1 MLKKHAGWQES
12 SVKMVNVDI
21 TESAQDYLK
30 GLLDKQKDND
40 GIGIRMFVAN
50 PGTAQAETCIAYCR
64 PGDEKPDDEIV
75 ELKGFKAYFE
85 GRSLPFL
92 KDAKVDYSA
101 DRMGGQLTIRAPNS
115 KMPQVNENSPIGDRI
130 NYVLYND
137 VNPSLASHGGNVSL
151 VEVTDDMIAVLKF
164 GGGCQGCGS
173 VAITLKQGIEVQ
185 LMDKIPEI
193 KGIRD
198 VTDHTDRSHAYM

>member
-1 MLKKHAGWQES
+1 
-12 SVKMVNVDI
+12 MVNVDI
-21 TESAQDYLK
+21 TEAAQQYLK
-30 GLLDKQKDND
+30 ELLDKQKDND

-50 PGTAQAETCIAYCR
+50 PGTQSAETCIAYCR
-64 PGDEKPDDEIV
+64 PNEIKEGDV
-75 ELKGFKAYFE
+75 EVPLNGFNAFFE

-92 KDAKVDYSA
+92 EEAKVDYSP

-115 KMPQVNENSPIGDRI
+115 KMPRVTDDSPLEDKI
-130 NYVLYND
+130 NYVLHND

-151 VEVTDDMIAVLKF
+151 VEVTDDMYAILKF

-185 LMDKIPEI
+185 LLDKLPEL

-198 VTDHTDRSHAYM
+198 VTDHSDRSNAYM

>member
-1 MLKKHAGWQES
+1 M
-12 SVKMVNVDI
+12 MVNVDI

-30 GLLDKQKDND
+30 SLLDKQKDNED
-40 GIGIRMFVAN
+40 IGIRMFVAN

-64 PGDEKPDDEIV
+64 PGEQKEGDVIV
-75 ELKGFKAYFE
+75 PLKGFNAYFE
-85 GRSLPFL
+85 ERSIPFL
-92 KDAKVDYSA
+92 EEAKVDYSP
-101 DRMGGQLTIRAPNS
+101 DRMGGQLTIKAPNS
-115 KMPQVNENSPIGDRI
+115 KMPRVTDDSPLEDRI

-151 VEVTDDMIAVLKF
+151 IEVTPDMIAVLKF

-185 LMDKIPEI
+185 LMDKLPEL

-198 VTDHTDRSHAYM
+198 VTDHTDRTHAYM

>member
-1 MLKKHAGWQES
+1 
-12 SVKMVNVDI
+12 MVNVDI
-21 TESAQDYLK
+21 TEAAQQYLK
-30 GLLDKQKDND
+30 ELLDKQKDND

-50 PGTAQAETCIAYCR
+50 PGTPSAETCIAYCR
-64 PGDEKPDDEIV
+64 PNEIKEGDV
-75 ELKGFKAYFE
+75 EVPLNGFNAFFE

-92 KDAKVDYSA
+92 EEAKVDYSP

-115 KMPQVNENSPIGDRI
+115 KMPRVTDDSPLEDKI
-130 NYVLYND
+130 NYVLHND

-151 VEVTDDMIAVLKF
+151 VEVTDDMYAILKF

-185 LMDKIPEI
+185 LLDKLPEL

-198 VTDHTDRSHAYM
+198 VTDHSDRSNAYM

>member
-1 MLKKHAGWQES
+1 
-12 SVKMVNVDI
+12 MVNVEI
-21 TESAQDYLK
+21 TESAQEYLK

-50 PGTAQAETCIAYCR
+50 PGTPSAETCIAYCR
-64 PGDEKPDDEIV
+64 PGEIKEGDIEV
-75 ELKGFKAYFE
+75 PLTGFSAYFE

-92 KDAKVDYSA
+92 EDAKVDYSP

-115 KMPQVNENSPIGDRI
+115 KMPRVTEDSPLEDKI
-130 NYVLYND
+130 NYVLHND
-137 VNPSLASHGGNVSL
+137 VNPSLAAHGGNVSL
-151 VEVTDDMIAVLKF
+151 VEITDDMYAILKF

-185 LMDKIPEI
+185 LLDKLPEL

-198 VTDHTDRSHAYM
+198 VTDHSDRSNAYM

>member
-1 MLKKHAGWQES
+1 
-12 SVKMVNVDI
+12 MVNVDI

-30 GLLDKQKDND
+30 GLLDKQKDNEN
-40 GIGIRMFVAN
+40 IGIRMFVAN

-64 PGDEKPDDEIV
+64 PGEEKPDDVII

-85 GRSLPFL
+85 ERSLPYL

-115 KMPQVNENSPIGDRI
+115 KMPQVNDDSPLEDRI

-137 VNPSLASHGGNVSL
+137 VNPNLASHGGNVSL
-151 VEVTDDMIAVLKF
+151 VEVTEDMIAVLKF

-173 VAITLKQGIEVQ
+173 VALTLKQGIEVQ
-185 LMDKIPEI
+185 LLDKLPQL

-198 VTDHTDRSHAYM
+198 VTDHTDRSNAYM

>member
-1 MLKKHAGWQES
+1 MNVES
-12 SVKMVNVDI
+12 NVNMVNVDI
-21 TESAQDYLK
+21 TESAQEYLK

-50 PGTAQAETCIAYCR
+50 PGSSQAETCIAYCR
-64 PGDEKPDDEIV
+64 PGDEKPDDVIV
-75 ELKGFKAYFE
+75 EFKAFKAYFE
-85 GRSLPFL
+85 GRSLPYL
-92 KDAKVDYSA
+92 EDAKVDYAS

-115 KMPQVNENSPIGDRI
+115 KMPQVNDDSPLEDRI
-130 NYVLYND
+130 NYVLFND

-151 VEVTDDMIAVLKF
+151 VELTDDMYAILKF

-185 LMDKIPEI
+185 LMDKLPEL

-198 VTDHTDRSHAYM
+198 VTDHSDRSNAYM

>member
-1 MLKKHAGWQES
+1 MNMNLNMKDNGPNS
-12 SVKMVNVDI
+12 VNVDI
-21 TESAQDYLK
+21 TASAQEYLK

-50 PGTAQAETCIAYCR
+50 PGTSQAETCIAYCR
-64 PGDEKPDDEIV
+64 PGEEKPDDIIV
-75 ELKGFKAYFE
+75 DLTGFKAYFE

-92 KDAKVDYSA
+92 EDAKVDYAS

-115 KMPQVNENSPIGDRI
+115 KMPQVNDDSPLEDRI
-130 NYVLYND
+130 NYVLYNE

-151 VEVTDDMIAVLKF
+151 VEVTEDKYAVLKF

-185 LMDKIPEI
+185 LMDKLPEL

-198 VTDHTDRSHAYM
+198 VTDHTDRSNAYM

>member
-1 MLKKHAGWQES
+1 
-12 SVKMVNVDI
+12 MVNVDI
-21 TESAQDYLK
+21 TESAQEYLK

-50 PGTAQAETCIAYCR
+50 PGSSQAETCIAYCR
-64 PGDEKPDDEIV
+64 PGDEKPDDVIV
-75 ELKGFKAYFE
+75 EFKAFKAYFE
-85 GRSLPFL
+85 GRSLPYL
-92 KDAKVDYSA
+92 EDAKVDYAS

-115 KMPQVNENSPIGDRI
+115 KMPQVNDDSPLEDRI
-130 NYVLYND
+130 NYVLFND

-151 VEVTDDMIAVLKF
+151 VELTDDMYAILKF
-164 GGGCQGCGS
+164 GGECQGCGS

-185 LMDKIPEI
+185 LMDKLPEL

-198 VTDHTDRSHAYM
+198 VTDHTDRSNAYM